1 MLENDVVG
9 KIRQGVGKMAQ
20 DENEGGNN
28 NG

>member
-9 KIRQGVGKMAQ
+9 KIRQGVALMEQ